1 MSGTFHHHNDSLFK
15 GAHWQLMHIHNQTKG
30 ATDLPLLPA
39 VIIAAYDATAQQKI
53 RPIGPL
59 VLKDHDPG
67 PQSHR

>member
-1 MSGTFHHHNDSLFK
+1 
-15 GAHWQLMHIHNQTKG
+15 MHIHNQTKG

-39 VIIAAYDATAQQKI
+39 VIIAADDASAQQKI